1 MSKLRNDLL
10 SIVLTT
16 LLCACSTP
24 IGTSNTE
31 QATQEKAATETVPAL
46 IPVRACYSSKS
57 STQAAIWYALDRGLF
72 EKYGLKV
79 DLVSLGGGAKAAAA
93 LIAKDV
99 DICTMAASSVVSA
112 VVAGEDLVMTAGFY
126 DKYPYFLIVSTDIS
140 KPQDL
145 EHKKVAFG
153 PIGSSQESAT
163 RVGVRAL
170 GLEPD
175 KDVEL
180 VAFTEESE
188 RVAAFEAGHVS
199 GVIVFPP
206 MNFRLTEKG
215 YKVLLDMSTL
225 DLVYQGAGVVTRRSF
240 IQQNRDV
247 VLRFNKA
254 IIEAIE
260 LMKRDPQ
267 STKEVIAKFLG
278 FDLTKDQKVLDETY
292 SLLISKNLLEKPYPS
307 SVGIQNVIDES
318 ALQNPQAVNYK
329 AGDMVDLSII
339 DELEASGFLNSLY
352 NK

>member
-1 MSKLRNDLL
+1 
-10 SIVLTT
+10 
-16 LLCACSTP
+16 
-24 IGTSNTE
+24 
-31 QATQEKAATETVPAL
+31 
-46 IPVRACYSSKS
+46 
-57 STQAAIWYALDRGLF
+57 
-72 EKYGLKV
+72 
-79 DLVSLGGGAKAAAA
+79 
-93 LIAKDV
+93 
-99 DICTMAASSVVSA
+99 
-112 VVAGEDLVMTAGFY
+112 
-126 DKYPYFLIVSTDIS
+126 
-140 KPQDL
+140 
-145 EHKKVAFG
+145 
-153 PIGSSQESAT
+153 
-163 RVGVRAL
+163 
-170 GLEPD
+170 
-175 KDVEL
+175 
-180 VAFTEESE
+180 
-188 RVAAFEAGHVS
+188 
-199 GVIVFPP
+199 

-329 AGDMVDLSII
+329 AGDMVDLSIM